1 VRWATVAAFV
11 LVGSITT
18 RAIAHVA
25 PSVDDNNRY
34 LKITPQAD
42 RIRVAYTVFFGEV
55 PGQALRPSLDTD
67 RNGTISDA
75 EGDAYGARVAAD
87 VIGSLEL
94 AIDGRAQRFAWK
106 QVSVGLG
113 SPNVTN
119 AGSFSIDMIA
129 YVCLPTV
136 GGKHDVVLRDRFR
149 VPKPGETEVRV
160 EDGPGI
166 TVSLAKIAG
175 GDALS
180 NDFKF
185 VGPGG
190 PLSDEGLH
198 VVFTA
203 ADNAPRE
210 GCSGATIASAPKP
223 SNPPWIAIGI
233 GALVLLCTGVLFVIR
248 RRR

>member
-1 VRWATVAAFV
+1 MRWATVAALV
-11 LVGSITT
+11 LVGSFTA

-42 RIRVAYTVFFGEV
+42 RIRIAYTVFFGEV
-55 PGQALRPSLDTD
+55 PGAALRPALDTD
-67 RNGTISDA
+67 RNGAISDA
-75 EGDAYGARVAAD
+75 EADAYGARVAAD

-94 AIDGRAQRFAWK
+94 AIDGRSQRFAWK
-106 QVSVGLG
+106 QISVGLG
-113 SPNVTN
+113 SPDVAN

-129 YVCLPTV
+129 YVCIPPTSRT
-136 GGKHDVVLRDRFR
+136 HDVLLRDRFR

-166 TVSLAKIAG
+166 TVSVAKIAG
-175 GDALS
+175 ADALA

-203 ADNAPRE
+203 SGTAPRD
-210 GCSGATIASAPKP
+210 GCSGATAPAVTSRGLPWLPISIA
-223 SNPPWIAIGI
+223 
-233 GALVLLCTGVLFVIR
+233 VLAVVCTGVLIAIR
-248 RRR
+248 RRRR